1 MDSDE
6 NCENVYSEKED
17 EVEDGEEVE
26 SNVDENEGDEN
37 EGDENEEED
46 DEEVESNVDE
56 NEGDENE
63 GDDNEDVDEGDENEE
78 VESNVDENEGD
89 VDEGDDNEDEGEGD
103 DNEVEDEGD
112 DNEDEGEDGEEEE
125 EMGMDYFK
133 DSIKQYLELDEEI
146 KILNKACKIRK
157 DKKNKISECILS
169 FIQEKD
175 ISHINL
181 QGNYQGKQIQSKEV
195 VKKTSVS
202 FKSITDIIFEFFED
216 KQQAR
221 TLLEQINVKRETST
235 SNKLQIAKPQKSKNN
250 SQSLNKLIT
259 NSNTDNSSLE
269 QQIPENLKYLYTT
282 TTN

>member
-1 MDSDE
+1 
-6 NCENVYSEKED
+6 
-17 EVEDGEEVE
+17 
-26 SNVDENEGDEN
+26 
-37 EGDENEEED
+37 
-46 DEEVESNVDE
+46 
-56 NEGDENE
+56 
-63 GDDNEDVDEGDENEE
+63 
-78 VESNVDENEGD
+78 
-89 VDEGDDNEDEGEGD
+89 
-103 DNEVEDEGD
+103 
-112 DNEDEGEDGEEEE
+112 
-125 EMGMDYFK
+125 MGMDYFK

-269 QQIPENLKYLYTT
+269 QQIPDNLKYLYTT
-282 TTN
+282 TTT

>member
-1 MDSDE
+1 MDNDE
-6 NCENVYSEKED
+6 NCENVYSEN
-17 EVEDGEEVE
+17 EEVE
-26 SNVDENEGDEN
+26 NE
-37 EGDENEEED
+37 DENEEVENEDENEEVENEENEDNED
-46 DEEVESNVDE
+46 DEEVE
-56 NEGDENE
+56 
-63 GDDNEDVDEGDENEE
+63 NEE
-78 VESNVDENEGD
+78 EA
-89 VDEGDDNEDEGEGD
+89 
-103 DNEVEDEGD
+103 
-112 DNEDEGEDGEEEE
+112 
-125 EMGMDYFK
+125 MGMDYFK

-181 QGNYQGKQIQSKEV
+181 QGNYQGKQIQSKEII
-195 VKKTSVS
+195 KKTPVS